1 MMTPSIRPVLS
12 LVAETGH
19 RAGEDRFQLLAEI
32 DRTGSISAAAR
43 AVGLSYKGAW
53 DAVNALNN
61 LFPRP
66 MVVAQAGG
74 HHGGGAEVT
83 EEGRRAIAVHR
94 LLTAS
99 FGEIVASLERTV
111 SGDPSL
117 PFPTQSLLWS
127 PIMKTSAR
135 NTYHGTI
142 TGVQHGAVNAEVALK
157 ISEAVT
163 LTAIITEQSV
173 ANLNISPGLD
183 AYALIKAS
191 TPILIADDES
201 IMTSARNRIVGTVIS
216 MEPGAVNAEVILD
229 IGDGKTLCAIIT
241 DDSARELAIKP
252 GNRLCALI
260 KASQI
265 ILALG

>member
-12 LVAETGH
+12 LVTDNGGH
-19 RAGEDRFQLLAEI
+19 AGESRFHLLAEI

-43 AVGLSYKGAW
+43 ALGLSYKGAW

-66 MVVAQAGG
+66 MVVTQAGG
-74 HHGGGAEVT
+74 RHGGGATVT

-99 FGEIVASLERTV
+99 FGEIVSSLERTI

-142 TGVQHGAVNAEVALK
+142 SGVQHGAVNAEVALK
-157 ISEAVT
+157 ISEKVT

-173 ANLNISPGLD
+173 ANLNIAPGLE

-191 TPILIADDES
+191 TPILIADDETVL
-201 IMTSARNRIVGTVIS
+201 TSARNRIVGTVIS
-216 MEPGAVNAEVILD
+216 VEPGAVNAEVILD

-241 DDSARELAIKP
+241 DDSAKTLAIKP